1 MLGLGVG
8 GGQLL
13 VSYGTLLLLYAA
25 TASIGHS
32 AKVRGEWEQ
41 YGLALLAM
49 LLYNMAKA
57 VLRSGAGAALG
68 QALLCAASFWNAWVN
83 RQQTNVRIPKPR
95 RVTRPAQHVQTN
107 RDVPDAVLWGLR
119 AG

>member
-1 MLGLGVG
+1 MLL
-8 GGQLL
+8 
-13 VSYGTLLLLYAA
+13 
-25 TASIGHS
+25 GHS

-49 LLYNMAKA
+49 LLYNMSKA

-83 RQQTNVRIPKPR
+83 RQQTNVRIPNPPAPR
-95 RVTRPAQHVQTN
+95 
-107 RDVPDAVLWGLR
+107 DSGLR
-119 AG
+119 KSSATCTCAKPNGSRCA

>member
-13 VSYGTLLLLYAA
+13 VSSGTLLLLYAA

-49 LLYNMAKA
+49 LLYNMSKA

-83 RQQTNVRIPKPR
+83 RQQTNVRIPNPPAPR
-95 RVTRPAQHVQTN
+95 
-107 RDVPDAVLWGLR
+107 DSGLR
-119 AG
+119 KSSATCTCAKPNGSRCA